1 MARHAIVVLVALVV
15 GGEAAGLSP
24 IEKVLQMMNDLVA
37 KQMKEKNAEAKTFD
51 KFKTWCHE
59 TKRDKGFDIDEG
71 NKAIGE
77 FVVDVEKHTSDA
89 NTFGEEIKVLE
100 QEINEAEAQLASA
113 NDERDTKRTNYK
125 KTHAD
130 YVASLNSLSSGLK
143 ELKKTMSGTSGAA
156 SASLIQ
162 STVQG
167 IAERPELPAFA
178 QAALASFLSE
188 SSEGPGDFQQ
198 PEAAAFESSSGGVVG
213 MMEDLHDKMKDEN
226 IDLEKRELNEQNAF
240 NMLAA
245 DLRHQIKSNKASR
258 NSKASSMK
266 KSEGKA
272 ALAKG
277 DLAESTRVK
286 NEDEKYVKDLGALC
300 YQKEVAFQVRQKTRE
315 EELEAINNAMEII
328 GSGEVAGAGSKHLQG
343 LVQRKAGFAQ
353 LRSSTNAGQPSVA
366 QAAAALFL
374 TDQASKL
381 GSSQLSFL
389 ASRVGADPF
398 VKIRAMI
405 EGMISKLQDEASE
418 EADHKGWCDEELGTN
433 EQTRTAKTTR
443 VAELKASAEEMTA
456 ASQKLTTD
464 IGNLEKEVADLDAA
478 VADATTQR
486 EAEKE
491 KNTETLADAKKAIAA
506 VQKAQDVLKEFY
518 TKSAGATALVQTAV
532 RGPADAAPETFDEPF
547 QGNSGGNGGAG
558 ILSMMEIILSDFDRL
573 EAETD
578 TGEAVAAEEHK
589 KFLADSKADR
599 ESKEEERKAKGS
611 RMSKTNHDIRL
622 TKKDLKS
629 TQEELAA
636 AMRYFDELKPS
647 CVDSGV
653 SYEER
658 VAARKAEIQSLQE
671 ALRMLEEG
679 TPE

>member
-1 MARHAIVVLVALVV
+1 MARHVVFFALVV
-15 GGEAAGLSP
+15 GGEAAAVSP
-24 IEKVLQMMNDLVA
+24 IEKVLQMMNDLVS

-59 TKRDKGFDIDEG
+59 TKREKGFDIDDG

-77 FVVDVEKHTSDA
+77 LMADVEKYSSDA
-89 NTFGEEIKVLE
+89 NTFGEEVKVLD
-100 QEINEAEAQLASA
+100 QEIDQAEAQSASA
-113 NDERDTKRTNYK
+113 NDERGTKRTNFE

-130 YVASLNSLSSGLK
+130 YVASLDSLSSGLK
-143 ELKKTMSGTSGAA
+143 RLKKMMSGTSGAA
-156 SASLIQ
+156 SASLFQ
-162 STVQG
+162 GTVQG

-188 SSEGPGDFQQ
+188 GSEGPGDFQQ

-213 MMEDLHDKMKDEN
+213 MMEDLHDKMKDEK

-245 DLRHQIKSNKASR
+245 DLKHQMKSNKASR

-266 KSEGKA
+266 ESEGKA

-277 DLAESTRVK
+277 DLAEGIRVK
-286 NEDEKYVKDLGALC
+286 KEDEKYVKDLGALC
-300 YQKEVAFQVRQKTRE
+300 HQKEVAFQARQKTRE

-328 GSGEVAGAGSKHLQG
+328 GSGDVAGAGSKHLPG
-343 LVQRKAGFAQ
+343 LVQRKATGLAQ
-353 LRSSTNAGQPSVA
+353 LRSSTKARQPSDA
-366 QAAAALFL
+366 QTAAALFM

-381 GSSQLSFL
+381 GSSQLSLL
-389 ASRVGADPF
+389 ASRVGAEPF

-433 EQTRTAKTTR
+433 EKTRTAKSTR
-443 VAELKASAEEMTA
+443 VAELKASVEEMTA
-456 ASQKLTTD
+456 ASQKLATD

-478 VADATTQR
+478 LADATTQR

-491 KNTETLADAKKAIAA
+491 KNTETLADAKKAIVA

-518 TKSAGATALVQTAV
+518 TKAAGATALVQTAV
-532 RGPADAAPETFDEPF
+532 RGPADEAPETFDEPF
-547 QGNSGGNGGAG
+547 QGNSGGNGGGG
-558 ILSMMEIILSDFDRL
+558 ILSMMEIILSDFERL

-599 ESKEEERKAKGS
+599 EYKEKERKANGS

-622 TKKDLKS
+622 IKKDLQS

-647 CVDSGV
+647 CIDSGV

-658 VAARKAEIQSLQE
+658 VAARKSEIESLQD
-671 ALRMLEEG
+671 ALKMLEEG